1 MYQLRVWSEELS
13 EGRLRITWSWINE
26 PDPRDAEAEMEL
38 VRRALQALPGVKR
51 AKLDNPGLVITP
63 TGAGVEPAEVARTV
77 RATLGAIAPL
87 PPPPP
92 LEPDAIRVFAEDFED
107 GVVRLTWEFPPEAGA
122 RDAAADRRVV
132 AAWLT
137 VQPAVAAVGLS
148 ADGVSVRVDAT
159 RLARKELAE
168 LVRKALCAPGDLSAR
183 VNDLLR
189 RAPTYANL
197 ARYAA
202 LDQRISPLPDVARQA
217 SQQRAA
223 APAASAL
230 RFVPGFSL
238 ISRMQMLMP
247 VIQGLSAWS
256 REASPEVV
264 DEHLASAGISRAQL
278 LADQITAEEAKL
290 FAREAGSAQAARA
303 GAAARGALGAGR
315 SWFDRRSGRVESS

>member
-1 MYQLRVWSEELS
+1 MYQLRVWSEELADD
-13 EGRLRITWSWINE
+13 RLRITWSWINE
-26 PDPRDAEAEMEL
+26 PDPRDPEAELEL
-38 VRRALQALPGVKR
+38 VRRALQALPSVKR
-51 AKLDNPGLVITP
+51 AKLDNPGLVISSS
-63 TGAGVEPAEVARTV
+63 GSGIEPAEVARVV

-92 LEPDAIRVFAEDFED
+92 LEPEAIRVFAEDLDD
-107 GVVRLTWEFPPEAGA
+107 GGVRLSWELPPEVGA
-122 RDAAADRRVV
+122 RDGAADRRVV

-137 VQPAVAAVGLS
+137 VQPAVSAVGLS
-148 ADGVSVRVDAT
+148 AEGVSVRYDAERMT
-159 RLARKELAE
+159 RKQLAE
-168 LVRKALCAPGDLSAR
+168 LVRRALCAPGDLSAR

-197 ARYAA
+197 ARSAA

-223 APAASAL
+223 PASTAL

-238 ISRMQMLMP
+238 ISRMQMLLP

-256 REASPEVV
+256 REAPPGVV
-264 DEHLASAGISRAQL
+264 DEHLARAGITREQL

-290 FAREAGSAQAARA
+290 FAREAGAGQAARA
-303 GAAARGALGAGR
+303 GAAARGALDAGR
-315 SWFDRRSGRVESS
+315 NWFDRRTGRVESS